1 MRSIPVSWRGDRS
14 GRSASPQVA
23 TRKDNWPG
31 TSPDV
36 MAGRYWSGDH
46 ASGSG
51 RTEQFALAF
60 LQFPRPALAR
70 RHRRGGGVISRRAR
84 QYRPEHLAPRRQP
97 DPGRWSLSA
106 LKRSSVSLAGEKR
119 RPPDRAGRA
128 SDEDL
133 CCPERKSSSGSHGAI
148 SVAGRPIIVR
158 ERQKRGQS

>member
-1 MRSIPVSWRGDRS
+1 MGLAITPRVG
-14 GRSASPQVA
+14 
-23 TRKDNWPG
+23 
-31 TSPDV
+31 
-36 MAGRYWSGDH
+36 
-46 ASGSG
+46 G
-51 RTEQFALAF
+51 RTGQFAFAF

-84 QYRPEHLAPRRQP
+84 QYRPEHHAPRRQP
-97 DPGRWSLSA
+97 DPSRWSLSA
-106 LKRSSVSLAGEKR
+106 LKSSSVCLAGEKR

-158 ERQKRGQS
+158 ERQKRGQSYGQSGHCFRSRFPNDFAPTSVGALRRPIPVPAPL